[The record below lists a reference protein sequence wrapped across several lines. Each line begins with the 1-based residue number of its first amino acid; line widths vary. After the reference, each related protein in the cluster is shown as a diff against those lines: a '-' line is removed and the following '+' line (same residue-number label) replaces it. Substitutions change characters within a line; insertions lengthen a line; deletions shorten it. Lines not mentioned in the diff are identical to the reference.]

1 MDAYL
6 TAAALARIYHTP
18 RPTIYRWAS
27 EDHWR
32 RTRTRPTR
40 YHTGDAD
47 TSYHKRHPETATSL
61 DTHAHQQRS

>member
-6 TAAALARIYHTP
+6 TAAQLARIYHTP

-61 DTHAHQQRS
+61 AQPCDHGRS

>member
-1 MDAYL
+1 MDLYL
-6 TAAALARIYHTP
+6 RAADLARIFHVS
-18 RPTIYRWAS
+18 RGSVYRWAS

-47 TSYHKRHPETATSL
+47 TSYHKRHPKPATSL
-61 DTHAHQQRS
+61 AQPCDLGRS